1 MKVAASPRIY
11 MGQCPKVVFKSPV
24 TSHQS
29 LVTSPLV
36 TEMPPFGIATIYTP
50 RRF

>member
-24 TSHQS
+24 TS
-29 LVTSPLV
+29 PLV